1 MKLNNIKII
10 IFLYGLIVCL
20 TFLPSMDLT
29 GMAQTAAFAKDIHI
43 VKYLKK
49 HTIKEIYVV
58 PQNPKRWGLLISDI
72 SNSIIFS
79 NKYFLNY
86 KIAVVAYG
94 PVGIKFLMKKFNKK
108 FYPDL
113 QSFNSYGVKFIACN
127 ETMETLHIKKR
138 ELFKFA
144 DIVYPGVVLYIVKKE
159 QQGYVY
165 IPL

>member
-1 MKLNNIKII
+1 
-10 IFLYGLIVCL
+10 
-20 TFLPSMDLT
+20 
-29 GMAQTAAFAKDIHI
+29 
-43 VKYLKK
+43 
-49 HTIKEIYVV
+49 
-58 PQNPKRWGLLISDI
+58 
-72 SNSIIFS
+72 
-79 NKYFLNY
+79 
-86 KIAVVAYG
+86 
-94 PVGIKFLMKKFNKK
+94 MKKFNKK